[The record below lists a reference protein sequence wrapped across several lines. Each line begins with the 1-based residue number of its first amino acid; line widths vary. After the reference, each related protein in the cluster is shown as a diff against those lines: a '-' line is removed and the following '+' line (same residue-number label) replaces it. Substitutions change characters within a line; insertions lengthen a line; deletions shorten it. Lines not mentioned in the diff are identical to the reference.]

1 MILSYFFWFILIL
14 ITAITIIV
22 GAPFELIRFK
32 FNKRSFYRKLGY
44 YWGKFSLMATFTKY
58 EVKGIENIDF
68 TKNYIVMGNH
78 LSYFDIFLV
87 FVALKDKIVFM
98 AKKELFS
105 IPFFGTVLKRM
116 DFIPVDRENPREA
129 MKSLIEASKKLK
141 EGDSI
146 LVFPEGTRSEDG
158 KLLEFKQGGFI
169 LAKRAGLDILP
180 FAIRGTN
187 NVLKKNSLKIRPF
200 QKISITFLPPVS
212 SEGKKINELLL
223 EVREAILKEL
233 NA

>member
-1 MILSYFFWFILIL
+1 MILSYFFWIVLIL
-14 ITAITIIV
+14 ITVITIIV
-22 GAPFELIRFK
+22 GAPFEIIGLK
-32 FNKRSFYRKLGY
+32 FNKKSFYRYIGY
-44 YWGKFSLMATFTKY
+44 YWGKYSLKATFTKF

-87 FVALKDKIVFM
+87 FVALKDKVVFM
-98 AKKELFS
+98 AKKELFA

-116 DFIPVDRENPREA
+116 NFIPVDRDNPREA
-129 MKSLIEASKKLK
+129 MKSLIKASKMLK

-146 LVFPEGTRSEDG
+146 LMFPEGTRSEDG

-180 FAIRGTN
+180 FVIRGTN
-187 NVLKKNSLKIRPF
+187 KVLEKNSLKIHPF
-200 QKISITFLPPVS
+200 QKTSITFLPPIS
-212 SEGKKINELLL
+212 SEGKKVNDLVK
-223 EVREAILKEL
+223 EVRDSIFKEL